1 MNPGP
6 TIAGRGEVSDGA
18 IARRSPADGMAKR
31 AQPYGITE
39 IDEEMTRPAA
49 MPPAHGRAR
58 RLFFRF
64 LCLPE

>member
-1 MNPGP
+1 
-6 TIAGRGEVSDGA
+6 
-18 IARRSPADGMAKR
+18 MAKR